1 MGNDLKGRELGKGIS
16 QEKNGLYSARYV
28 DKAGRRKHKR
38 FKKLQECRVWIAD
51 SVYVDEH
58 SDITTPSE
66 MLVDSWYEYWID
78 IKKKTVRCN
87 TVRNYQERYKQNI
100 QPVIGKMVLS

>member
-1 MGNDLKGRELGKGIS
+1 MGKDLKGRELGKGIS

-58 SDITTPSE
+58 SDITTPSG
-66 MLVDSWYEYWID
+66 MLVDSW
-78 IKKKTVRCN
+78 
-87 TVRNYQERYKQNI
+87 
-100 QPVIGKMVLS
+100 